1 LEGLVLK
8 GNDGLG
14 KEGKRVKYEIM
25 VGLVIIKVLKA
36 VFVKDE
42 QDAEG
47 EMGEDRIMEES

>member
-8 GNDGLG
+8 GNDGVG

-36 VFVKDE
+36 VFVKDK
-42 QDAEG
+42 QDGEG
-47 EMGEDRIMEES
+47 EMGEDRIVEES